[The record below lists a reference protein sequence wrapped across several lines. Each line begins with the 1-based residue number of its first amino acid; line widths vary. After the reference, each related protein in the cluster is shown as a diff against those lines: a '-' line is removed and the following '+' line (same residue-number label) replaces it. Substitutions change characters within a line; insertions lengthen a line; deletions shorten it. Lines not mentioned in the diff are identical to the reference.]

1 MIPFRNRSASGNGIV
16 VVAVEPPA
24 EMGIALQVLS
34 ARGLELNVYLWPRY
48 GALT

>member
-1 MIPFRNRSASGNGIV
+1 MRLSSQMIV
-16 VVAVEPPA
+16 VVAVEPPG
-24 EMGIALQVLS
+24 EMGISLQVLS